1 MILKQAGKT
10 KDVYQCDDMNLLLKF
25 KDDVTGEDGVFN
37 PGANHVGLT
46 MDGIG
51 NENLRMSK
59 YFFELIN
66 RSGISTHFISADL
79 NDNTMIVKEAQ
90 VFGQGVEVI
99 CRYVAKGSFIKRYGA
114 YIEDGQPLDAYVEMT
129 LKDDL
134 REDPLITSQGLEI
147 LNIMDSETY
156 NLITKM
162 TRSICKLIQEEL
174 HNHNLDLLDIKLEF
188 GLNTRSNTI
197 MLIDEVSTGNM
208 RVAKNGIVLKPFELS
223 QYF

>member
-10 KDVYQCDDMNLLLKF
+10 KDVYQCDEMNLLLKF

-66 RSGISTHFISADL
+66 RSGISTHFVSADL

-147 LNIMDSETY
+147 LNIMNLETY

-162 TRSICKLIQEEL
+162 TQSICKLIQEEL
-174 HNHNLDLLDIKLEF
+174 HNHDLDLLDIKLEF
-188 GLNTRSNTI
+188 GLNTQSNTI

>member
-66 RSGISTHFISADL
+66 RSGISTHFVSADL

>member
-147 LNIMDSETY
+147 LNIMNLETY

-174 HNHNLDLLDIKLEF
+174 HNHDLDLLDIKLEF
-188 GLNTRSNTI
+188 GINTQSNTI

>member
-66 RSGISTHFISADL
+66 RSGISTHFVSADL

-147 LNIMDSETY
+147 LNIMNLETY

-162 TRSICKLIQEEL
+162 TQSICKLIQEEL
-174 HNHNLDLLDIKLEF
+174 HNHDLDLLDIKLEF
-188 GLNTRSNTI
+188 GINTQSNTI

>member
-66 RSGISTHFISADL
+66 RSGISTHFVSADL

-147 LNIMDSETY
+147 LNIMNLETY

-162 TRSICKLIQEEL
+162 TQSICKLIQEEL
-174 HNHNLDLLDIKLEF
+174 HNHDLDLLDIKLEF
-188 GLNTRSNTI
+188 GLNTQSNTI

>member
-66 RSGISTHFISADL
+66 RSGISTHFVSADL

-99 CRYVAKGSFIKRYGA
+99 CRYVAKGSFVKRYGA

-147 LNIMDSETY
+147 LNIMDLETY

-162 TRSICKLIQEEL
+162 TQAICKLIQEEL
-174 HNHNLDLLDIKLEF
+174 HNHDLDLLDIKLEF
-188 GLNTRSNTI
+188 GINTQSNTI

>member
-10 KDVYQCDDMNLLLKF
+10 KDVYQCDGMNLLLKF

-66 RSGISTHFISADL
+66 RSGISTHFVSADL

-99 CRYVAKGSFIKRYGA
+99 CRYVAKGSFVKRYGA
-114 YIEDGQPLDAYVEMT
+114 YIEDGQPLNAYVEMT

-134 REDPLITSQGLEI
+134 REDPLITSQALEI
-147 LNIMDSETY
+147 LNIMDLETY

-162 TRSICKLIQEEL
+162 TQSICKLIQEEL
-174 HNHNLDLLDIKLEF
+174 HNHDLDLLDIKLEF
-188 GLNTRSNTI
+188 GLNTQSNTI